1 MVLLVGVEYKYL
13 ETFALKTLSRRE
25 YSRLELRRRLI
36 DKGGDPEDIENLLN
50 DFEKKG
56 WLNEDRFVEVLIR
69 SRRNRF
75 GCLKILRELEEKG
88 VSSSG
93 ISLAKELLRRDEE
106 MTARNIWKKKFGV
119 LPVSL
124 LERGKQTR
132 FMQSRGFDQSLVRR
146 ILGGED

>member
-1 MVLLVGVEYKYL
+1 MEYKYL

-25 YSRLELRRRLI
+25 YSRLELRIRLI

-88 VSSSG
+88 VSGSG
-93 ISLAKELLRRDEE
+93 ISLAKELLSRDEE
-106 MTARNIWKKKFGV
+106 MTARNIWEKKFGV

-124 LERGKQTR
+124 LERGRQVR

>member
-1 MVLLVGVEYKYL
+1 MEYKYL

-36 DKGGDPEDIENLLN
+36 DKGGDPGNIENLLN

-88 VSSSG
+88 VSDSG
-93 ISLAKELLRRDEE
+93 ISLAKELLSRDEE
-106 MTARNIWKKKFGV
+106 MTARNIWEKKFGV
-119 LPVSL
+119 LPASL
-124 LERGKQTR
+124 SERGRQTR

>member
-1 MVLLVGVEYKYL
+1 LLVGVEYKYL
-13 ETFALKTLSRRE
+13 ETFALQTLSRRE
-25 YSRLELRRRLI
+25 YSRFELRRRLI

-75 GCLKILRELEEKG
+75 GCLKILRELEDKG
-88 VSSSG
+88 VSGSG
-93 ISLAKELLRRDEE
+93 ISLAKELLSRDEE
-106 MTARNIWKKKFGV
+106 MTARSIWEKKFGV

-124 LERGKQTR
+124 SERGRQAR

>member
-1 MVLLVGVEYKYL
+1 MEYKYL

-25 YSRLELRRRLI
+25 YSRLELHRRLI

-93 ISLAKELLRRDEE
+93 ISLAKELLSRDEE
-106 MTARNIWKKKFGV
+106 MTARNIWEKKFGV

-124 LERGKQTR
+124 SERGRQAR
-132 FMQSRGFDQSLVRR
+132 FMQSRGFDHSLVRR

>member
-1 MVLLVGVEYKYL
+1 MDYKYL

-88 VSSSG
+88 VSGSG
-93 ISLAKELLRRDEE
+93 ISLAKELLSRDEE
-106 MTARNIWKKKFGV
+106 MTARNIWEKKFGV

-124 LERGKQTR
+124 SERGSQAR

>member
-1 MVLLVGVEYKYL
+1 MEYKYL

-25 YSRLELRRRLI
+25 YSRLELRIRLI

-50 DFEKKG
+50 DFEKKD

-88 VSSSG
+88 VSESG
-93 ISLAKELLRRDEE
+93 ISLAKELLSRDEE
-106 MTARNIWKKKFGV
+106 LIAKTIWKKKFGV

-124 LERGKQTR
+124 SERGRQAR

>member
-1 MVLLVGVEYKYL
+1 MEYKYL

-88 VSSSG
+88 VSDSG
-93 ISLAKELLRRDEE
+93 ISLAKELLSRDEE
-106 MTARNIWKKKFGV
+106 LIAKTIWKKKFGV

-124 LERGKQTR
+124 SERGRQAR

>member
-1 MVLLVGVEYKYL
+1 VEYKYL

-88 VSSSG
+88 VSDSG
-93 ISLAKELLRRDEE
+93 ISLAKELLSRDEE
-106 MTARNIWKKKFGV
+106 MTARNIWEKKFGV

-124 LERGKQTR
+124 SERGRQAR

>member
-1 MVLLVGVEYKYL
+1 LVGVEYKYL
-13 ETFALKTLSRRE
+13 EAFALKTLSRRE
-25 YSRLELRRRLI
+25 YSRLELHRRLI
-36 DKGGDPEDIENLLN
+36 VKGGDPKDIENLLN

-88 VSSSG
+88 VSGSG
-93 ISLAKELLRRDEE
+93 ISLAKELLSRDEE
-106 MTARNIWKKKFGV
+106 MTARNIWEKKFGV

-124 LERGKQTR
+124 SERGRQAR
-132 FMQSRGFDQSLVRR
+132 FMQSRGFDHSLVRR

>member
-1 MVLLVGVEYKYL
+1 MEYKYL

-88 VSSSG
+88 VSGSG
-93 ISLAKELLRRDEE
+93 ISLAKELLSRDEE
-106 MTARNIWKKKFGV
+106 MTARNIWGKKFGV

-124 LERGKQTR
+124 SERGRQAR

>member
-1 MVLLVGVEYKYL
+1 MEYKYL
-13 ETFALKTLSRRE
+13 ETFALQTLSRRE

-36 DKGGDPEDIENLLN
+36 EKGGYPEDIENLLN

-88 VSSSG
+88 VSDSG
-93 ISLAKELLRRDEE
+93 ISLAKELLSRDEE
-106 MTARNIWKKKFGV
+106 LIAKTIWKKKFGV

-124 LERGKQTR
+124 SERGRQAR

-146 ILGGED
+146 ILGGEN

>member
-1 MVLLVGVEYKYL
+1 LVGVEYKYL

-25 YSRLELRRRLI
+25 YSRLELRGRLI

-56 WLNEDRFVEVLIR
+56 WLNEGRFIEILIR

-88 VSSSG
+88 VSDSG
-93 ISLAKELLRRDEE
+93 ITLAKELLSRDEE
-106 MTARNIWKKKFGV
+106 LIAKTIWKKKFGV

-124 LERGKQTR
+124 SERGRQAR

>member
-1 MVLLVGVEYKYL
+1 MEYKYL

-25 YSRLELRRRLI
+25 YSRLELHRRLI

-93 ISLAKELLRRDEE
+93 ISLAKELLSRDEE
-106 MTARNIWKKKFGV
+106 MTARNIWEKKFGV

-124 LERGKQTR
+124 LERGRQAR

>member
-1 MVLLVGVEYKYL
+1 VEYKYL

-36 DKGGDPEDIENLLN
+36 DRGGDPGNIENLLN

-69 SRRNRF
+69 SRRSRF

-88 VSSSG
+88 VSGSG
-93 ISLAKELLRRDEE
+93 ISLAKELLSRDEE
-106 MTARNIWKKKFGV
+106 MTARNIWEKKFGV

-124 LERGKQTR
+124 LERGRQTR
-132 FMQSRGFDQSLVRR
+132 FRQSRGFDQSLVRR

>member
-1 MVLLVGVEYKYL
+1 MEYKYL

-50 DFEKKG
+50 DFEKKD

-88 VSSSG
+88 VSESG
-93 ISLAKELLRRDEE
+93 ISLAKELLSRDEE
-106 MTARNIWKKKFGV
+106 LIAKTIWKKKFGV

-124 LERGKQTR
+124 SERGRQAR

-146 ILGGED
+146 ILGGEN

>member
-1 MVLLVGVEYKYL
+1 MEYKYL

-36 DKGGDPEDIENLLN
+36 DKGGDPGNIENLLN

-69 SRRNRF
+69 SRRSRF

-88 VSSSG
+88 ISGSG
-93 ISLAKELLRRDEE
+93 ISLAKELLSRDEE
-106 MTARNIWKKKFGV
+106 MTARNIWEKKFGV
-119 LPVSL
+119 LPASL
-124 LERGKQTR
+124 SERGRQTR